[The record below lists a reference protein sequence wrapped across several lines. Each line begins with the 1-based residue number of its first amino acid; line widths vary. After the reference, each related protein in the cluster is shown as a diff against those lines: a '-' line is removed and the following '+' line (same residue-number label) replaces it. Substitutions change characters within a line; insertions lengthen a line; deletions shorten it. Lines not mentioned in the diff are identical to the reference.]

1 MKEHERRRG
10 AALINEV
17 NQTEVPYGTLAI
29 WFLGQESVIIK
40 GDGVTV
46 YIDPYVS
53 DYLDKNGPVR
63 SYPAPIVPEDIV
75 GADLCLITHE
85 HEDHMDAG
93 TLPAFHE
100 QNGRAPIMAPACCK
114 EPLIAMG
121 VKEAL
126 ILTADDSRETELFSK
141 LQISVIPSAHEQLEQ
156 DAEGHYRSVGYV
168 LKLNGVTLYHAGD
181 TVVYPG
187 LIERLRAFKPDVA
200 MLPINGRDFFRRER
214 GIVGNMNYREAAE
227 LAVSIGAETAIPLH
241 YDVFAGNAE
250 KPGYFVDYMYEHFPE
265 QKVHV
270 MARGERFVYVSGQ
283 AFMNRP

>member
-1 MKEHERRRG
+1 MKMTKQERKG
-10 AALINEV
+10 AALITEV

-53 DYLDKNGPVR
+53 DYLDKSGPVR
-63 SYPAPIVPEDIV
+63 SYPAPIAPEDIV

-93 TLPAFHE
+93 TLPVFHK
-100 QNGRAPIMAPACCK
+100 QNGGAPIMAPACCK
-114 EPLIAMG
+114 ESLIAMG
-121 VKEAL
+121 VNESL
-126 ILTADDSRETELFSK
+126 ILVADDSRETELFSK
-141 LQISVIPSAHEQLEQ
+141 LQISVIPAAHEQLDQ
-156 DAEGHYRSVGYV
+156 DADGYYRSVGYV

-181 TVVYPG
+181 TVIYPG
-187 LIERLRAFKPDVA
+187 LVERLERIKPDVA

-214 GIVGNMNYREAAE
+214 DIVGNMNYREAAE
-227 LAVSIGAETAIPLH
+227 LAVRIGAETVIPLH

-250 KPGYFVDYMYEHFPE
+250 KPGYFVDYLYEHYPE
-265 QKVHV
+265 QKCHV

-283 AFMNRP
+283 SFMKA